1 MVQVTT
7 LINLI
12 SLTIKKPIMLSLK
25 ELVTEEQ
32 DPKVIE
38 KVLPKVQEYCT
49 SNEEIQYIAVQK
61 KTIGVNFSPDCIALT
76 NKRIILIRPKS
87 FGLTLEFK
95 DFSWINVADVHLKEG
110 IFAATVTI
118 KTTTGQSD
126 SMEDIPKAQAR
137 KLYRFAQEMEEK
149 KKDERRQR
157 DLEDKRATAGGGI
170 VFNAP
175 TAQPQAPAPAPVE
188 DPMEKLTKMK
198 TMLDNGII
206 TQAEFDAK
214 KAEILSKM

>member
-1 MVQVTT
+1 
-7 LINLI
+7 
-12 SLTIKKPIMLSLK
+12 MLSLK

-49 SNEEIQYIAVQK
+49 SNEEVQYIAVQK

-76 NKRIILIRPKS
+76 NKRVILIRPKS

-175 TAQPQAPAPAPVE
+175 TPATVPATVE

-198 TMLDNGII
+198 AMLDNGII